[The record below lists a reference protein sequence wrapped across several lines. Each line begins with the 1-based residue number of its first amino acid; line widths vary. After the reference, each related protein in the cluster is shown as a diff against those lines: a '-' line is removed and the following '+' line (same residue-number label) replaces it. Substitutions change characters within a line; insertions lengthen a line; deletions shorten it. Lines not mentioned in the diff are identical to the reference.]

1 MGMETKNCC
10 LVKEPK
16 ITTKIKKSSSRRPSP
31 LVRIFK
37 LRKITNEKNKLVKG
51 SGKTPV
57 LAKTNMGIKATSPAS
72 VNDNVLLLGKINW
85 PVLKLTTTV
94 IKKKIRDISLTA

>member
-10 LVKEPK
+10 LVKEPNI
-16 ITTKIKKSSSRRPSP
+16 ITMTKENIAKKLSP
-31 LVRIFK
+31 FVKIFK
-37 LRKITNEKNKLVKG
+37 LRKMINEKSRLVNG